1 MKKLETELREYYA
14 QIRKQISDSAMQK
27 KITDDLRSDVQAY
40 LSENPEADF
49 SDIVA
54 RFGTPDEI
62 SDYYIASKEPHELKG
77 KRLSPLFF
85 ALLAVVFVVV
95 GTTAVLVILQMN
107 EPEPPLPALFTVSQ
121 EDSPVASQEVSGPSR
136 PQSADESSEEI
147 LTDSYPIVET
157 ETCFYL
163 LPESSY
169 QRLMV
174 EDVEG
179 MTAQELMLAR
189 NEIYARHGRL
199 FIAEDVKRYFETQ
212 DWYEGTIQPED
223 FIDEQE
229 LNEAE
234 LRNVQFLLRMEKE
247 AVESSV
253 I

>member
-1 MKKLETELREYYA
+1 MKRLETELRNYYA
-14 QIRKQISDSAMQK
+14 QIRRQIPDSAMHK
-27 KITDDLRSDVQAY
+27 KITDDLRTDVQTY
-40 LSENPEADF
+40 LTENPGADF

-77 KRLSPLFF
+77 KRRSPLFF
-85 ALLAVVFVVV
+85 ALLAMALVIV
-95 GTTAVLVILQMN
+95 GTTAILVILQMN
-107 EPEPPLPALFTVSQ
+107 KREPSLPAALSVSQ
-121 EDSPVASQEVSGPSR
+121 ESSLAASQGVSGTSR
-136 PQSADESSEEI
+136 PQNADGSSEEI
-147 LTDSYPIVET
+147 LTDPYPITET

-169 QRLMV
+169 QRLTA
-174 EDVEG
+174 EDVEE

-199 FIAEDVKRYFETQ
+199 FIAEDVKSYFETQ

-229 LNEAE
+229 LNEVE
-234 LRNVQFLLRMEKE
+234 LRNIQFLLRMEKE
-247 AVESSV
+247 AASPP
-253 I
+253 